1 MAQNESNKPTTQP
14 ITAADDVAHSS
25 PQRDADDFVDVV
37 SAQIPPGMRTRD
49 QKSAEEVLKELN
61 RVPLFMTSLDETD
74 GEGGENVMLE
84 AIKALAYEGTKA
96 EVAANFREQG
106 NEQARV
112 KNWKDARDFYTQA
125 IQTLRGTLKTTEA
138 EPDASSVKVIE
149 MDEEGEAEKEREH
162 EEACLVNRALCN
174 LEMKNYGSCNKDCA
188 AALRLNAKNV
198 KAWYRA
204 ASACLAL
211 DKIPEALDAC
221 TSGLQFDA
229 SNAALKSLLTATET
243 RRDHLAKLQRERAA
257 REERTRSEQSTL
269 RSALRSRNIRTRETT
284 SAPEMED
291 ARISLTD
298 PNDTCSILKFPVLVL
313 YPLHAQTDFIKV
325 FQEHE
330 TLLDHLQ
337 YLLPVPWDEKQ
348 EYSNAEAVECYME
361 TVQGGLIKAGKKLGL
376 LKLLGSGK
384 LEIVDGLVRVY
395 VVPKDRASEWIEQF
409 KARRGKSM

>member
-1 MAQNESNKPTTQP
+1 MAQNESHGPTTHA
-14 ITAADDVAHSS
+14 ITAADNVAHSS
-25 PQRDADDFVDVV
+25 PQRHADDFVEAV
-37 SAQIPPGMRTRD
+37 SAQMPPGMRTRE
-49 QKSAEEVLKELN
+49 QKSADELLKELN

-106 NEQARV
+106 NEQARA

-138 EPDASSVKVIE
+138 EPDASVKVLEI
-149 MDEEGEAEKEREH
+149 DEEGEARKEREH

-174 LEMKNYGSCNKDCA
+174 LEMRNYGSCNKDCA
-188 AALRLNAKNV
+188 AALRLNPKNV

-229 SNAALKSLLTATET
+229 SNAALQSLLTATEK
-243 RRDHLAKLQRERAA
+243 RRGHLANLQRERAA
-257 REERTRSEQSTL
+257 REERL
-269 RSALRSRNIRTRETT
+269 RSAQATLQLALQSRNIPTRETE
-284 SAPEMED
+284 SLPEMED
-291 ARISLTD
+291 AEISLTH
-298 PNDTCSILKFPVLVL
+298 PNDPSSALKFPVLFL
-313 YPLHAQTDFIKV
+313 YPLHAQTDFIKA
-325 FQEHE
+325 FQENE

-337 YLLPVPWDEKQ
+337 YILPVPWDEKQ

-376 LKLLGSGK
+376 IKLLRSGK
-384 LEIVDGLVRVY
+384 LEIVDGLVRIY
-395 VVPKDRASEWIEQF
+395 VVPKARASEWIEQF
-409 KARRGKSM
+409 KARRGRSV

>member
-1 MAQNESNKPTTQP
+1 M
-14 ITAADDVAHSS
+14 
-25 PQRDADDFVDVV
+25 
-37 SAQIPPGMRTRD
+37 SAQMPPGMRTRE
-49 QKSAEEVLKELN
+49 QKSADEVLKELN

-106 NEQARV
+106 NEQARA

-138 EPDASSVKVIE
+138 EPDASVKVIE
-149 MDEEGEAEKEREH
+149 IDEEAEAKKEREH

-174 LEMKNYGSCNKDCA
+174 LEMKNYGSCNTDCA
-188 AALRLNAKNV
+188 AALRLNPKNA

-229 SNAALKSLLTATET
+229 SNAALKSLLTATEK
-243 RRDHLAKLQRERAA
+243 RRDYITNLQRERAA
-257 REERTRSEQSTL
+257 RKERTRSEQATL
-269 RSALRSRNIRTRETT
+269 RLALKSRNILSRETE
-284 SAPEMED
+284 SPPEMED
-291 ARISLTD
+291 AKISLADAND
-298 PNDTCSILKFPVLVL
+298 PCSVLSFPVLFL
-313 YPLHAQTDFIKV
+313 YPLHAQTDFIKA
-325 FQEHE
+325 FQENE
-330 TLLDHLQ
+330 TLLEHLQ
-337 YLLPVPWDEKQ
+337 YILPVPWDEKQ
-348 EYSNAEAVECYME
+348 EYSDAQVVECYME
-361 TVQGGLIKAGKKLGL
+361 TVQGGLIKAGKKLSL
-376 LKLLGSGK
+376 MKLLGSGK

-395 VVPKDRASEWIEQF
+395 VVPKARASEWIEQF
-409 KARRGKSM
+409 KARRSRSM